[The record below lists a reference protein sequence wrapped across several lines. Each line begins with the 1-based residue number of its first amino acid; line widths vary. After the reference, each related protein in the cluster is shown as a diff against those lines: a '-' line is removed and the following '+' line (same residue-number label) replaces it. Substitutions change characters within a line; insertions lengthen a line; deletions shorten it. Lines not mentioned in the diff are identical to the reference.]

1 MNEPVQI
8 LAFASNN
15 FNELKVLYNL
25 EKEYGFIEKS
35 QLDMVFDR
43 DSMQEKLFE
52 YEIIEELVD
61 ESIKIKEI
69 WYGLIESLLDE
80 TSLDMPEQIAKYH
93 RSLSDLY
100 TKLRAA
106 KSKNEVI
113 EYIKSLDKEIGR
125 FESQLKKNI
134 KKLIEE
140 TRKIKA
146 NHEKL
151 DYKQK
156 MKKASELSEL
166 YLEPFNVIMQNHS
179 NSLMSVIINI
189 AEEANRQ
196 RFTNS
201 DNILQKLYAK
211 IYLSFSRVEREVQ
224 NNNRLL
230 INEVGPLL
238 ERIKS
243 ESIVVAGFSKFLR
256 NKKKYGVPK
265 LLLKTNNKIYAK
277 DAIWDAKDVWD
288 GYYETEEDILLQSV
302 EAVEE
307 SWMYDEEKYLNRVK
321 KSLPIEDFY
330 LWIFKEL
337 ESELSCVNAYSFLKL
352 SKLLHNKKLELVYET
367 KDRRTVELE
376 DRTINVPI
384 VGIKGE
390 LL

>member
-100 TKLRAA
+100 TKLRGA

-113 EYIKSLDKEIGR
+113 EYLKSLDKEIGR

-134 KKLIEE
+134 QKLIEE

-146 NHEKL
+146 NNEKL

-224 NNNRLL
+224 NSNRLL

-256 NKKKYGVPK
+256 NKKKYSVPK

-277 DAIWDAKDVWD
+277 DAMWDAKDVWD
-288 GYYETEEDILLQSV
+288 GYYEIQEDILLQSAEVV
-302 EAVEE
+302 EN
-307 SWMYDEEKYLNRVK
+307 SWMYDEEKYLDRVK
-321 KSLPIEDFY
+321 KSLPIKDFY
-330 LWIFKEL
+330 AWIFQEL
-337 ESELSCVNAYSFLKL
+337 QAELQYVEAYEFLKL

-367 KDRRTVELE
+367 QERKIIELE

-384 VGIKGE
+384 IGIKRG

>member
-43 DSMQEKLFE
+43 DSMKEKLFE

-100 TKLRAA
+100 TKLRGA

-113 EYIKSLDKEIGR
+113 EYLKSLDKEIGR

-134 KKLIEE
+134 QKLIEE

-146 NHEKL
+146 NNEKL

-196 RFTNS
+196 RFANS

-224 NNNRLL
+224 NSNRLL

-256 NKKKYGVPK
+256 NKKKYSVPK
-265 LLLKTNNKIYAK
+265 LLLKTHNKIYAK

-288 GYYETEEDILLQSV
+288 GYYEIQEDILLQSAEVV
-302 EAVEE
+302 EN
-307 SWMYDEEKYLNRVK
+307 SWMYDEEKYLDRVK
-321 KSLPIEDFY
+321 KSLPIKDFY
-330 LWIFKEL
+330 AWIFQEL
-337 ESELSCVNAYSFLKL
+337 QAELQYVEAYEFLKL

-367 KDRRTVELE
+367 QERKIIELE

-384 VGIKGE
+384 IGIKRG